1 MIRDLKKIWM
11 VGATAVLGLFLATT
25 GYSRTITLTPENSLV
40 LRGEVKGQNM
50 ATLTHRVMA
59 GPQDKLYLFI
69 DSPGGSIFAGLK
81 LVDALRA
88 TDKRIVCVANTAI
101 SMAFVIFQA
110 CDERLIMDDAVLMQ
124 HVASYGLQGQEPNN
138 FSLANFLHRMT
149 QSMNRMQA
157 RRMGMT
163 EEAFYD
169 KVRDDWWMWGDEAVK
184 NKAADQVVNVR
195 CSKELINS
203 YTVETVQ
210 VFIFT
215 IKLKFSNC
223 PLIPFPLSVGGEPEE
238 SKKTK
243 QYKAE
248 FQKMMDTFN
257 PKATVE
263 RRFATPIR

>member
-1 MIRDLKKIWM
+1 MIRGLKRFLM
-11 VGATAVLGLFLATT
+11 VGAAMVMGLFLASS

-40 LRGEVKGQNM
+40 LRGEVRSQNM
-50 ATLTHRVMA
+50 ADLTHKVMS
-59 GPQDKLYLFI
+59 GKQDKLYLFI

-110 CDERLIMDDAVLMQ
+110 CDERLIMDDAILMQ
-124 HVASYGLQGQEPNN
+124 HVASYGLDGQEPNN
-138 FSLANFLHRMT
+138 FTFANFLHRMT
-149 QSMNRMQA
+149 QRMNHMQA
-157 RRMGMT
+157 QRMGMT
-163 EEAFYD
+163 DEAFYS
-169 KVRDDWWMWGDEAVK
+169 KIRDDWWMWGDEAVK
-184 NKAADQVVNVR
+184 NKAADQVVDVK

-203 YTVETVQ
+203 YTTETFQ

-223 PLIPFPLSVGGEPEE
+223 PLIPFPVGVGGEPEE
-238 SKKTK
+238 SKKTE

-248 FQKMMDTFN
+248 FQKILDSFN
-257 PKATVE
+257 PKSTVE
-263 RRFATPIR
+263 KRFLTPIR